1 MLIALWFP
9 VCEICFDY
17 TNFALELN
25 TLKFELW
32 EHIEPNKKALWLISW
47 YIMNISPRLALPTLP
62 ICNANICLCSMSSSP
77 LSAVDWLCS
86 IGLAIR
92 KSLELVYRLVKSF
105 AVWNNVEKWNG
116 MGKVDTI
123 HPRQWIPPSL
133 LSAEFYGI
141 SFGFKMKHFTFV
153 SIFDVF
159 EALLNWRGWSEDHH
173 ITSHHIALPI
183 NTSIWNGRSWRQTVI
198 KLFMRLWFHA
208 FDVPWLN
215 PPERF
220 SSFHFN
226 RKGEM
231 DETEIGGIQTD

>member
-47 YIMNISPRLALPTLP
+47 YIMNISLRLALPTLP

-123 HPRQWIPPSL
+123 HPRQWSL
-133 LSAEFYGI
+133 RLCYRLSFMEF
-141 SFGFKMKHFTFV
+141 HLV
-153 SIFDVF
+153 SRWNI
-159 EALLNWRGWSEDHH
+159 LL
-173 ITSHHIALPI
+173 LC
-183 NTSIWNGRSWRQTVI
+183 Q
-198 KLFMRLWFHA
+198 
-208 FDVPWLN
+208 
-215 PPERF
+215 
-220 SSFHFN
+220 SSMSS
-226 RKGEM
+226 KPC
-231 DETEIGGIQTD
+231 

>member
-1 MLIALWFP
+1 MGNPFGIEYLRWMLIALWFP

-47 YIMNISPRLALPTLP
+47 YIMNISLRLALPTLP

-159 EALLNWRGWSEDHH
+159 EALLNWWGWSEDHH
-173 ITSHHIALPI
+173 HITSHRTTNQYIYLEWSILTTDRHQIIHATLISCIWRSVIESTRTIFILPL
-183 NTSIWNGRSWRQTVI
+183 Q
-198 KLFMRLWFHA
+198 
-208 FDVPWLN
+208 
-215 PPERF
+215 
-220 SSFHFN
+220 
-226 RKGEM
+226 
-231 DETEIGGIQTD
+231 